1 MITSSAAIL
10 IVRMIF
16 PPPGIMV
23 SPLTVAYCARLL
35 SLTFPV
41 AVKWDALLRLVCCLA
56 RSYFVKLKPS
66 LNI

>member
-1 MITSSAAIL
+1 
-10 IVRMIF
+10 MIF